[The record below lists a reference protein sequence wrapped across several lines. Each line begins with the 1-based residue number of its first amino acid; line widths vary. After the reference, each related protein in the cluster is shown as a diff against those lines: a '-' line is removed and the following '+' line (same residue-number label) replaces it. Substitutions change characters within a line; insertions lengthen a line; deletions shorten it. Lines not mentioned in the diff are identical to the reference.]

1 MEKNFD
7 LFLTQVYEAVEYPE
21 LFEEA
26 LTTASDILGTSIV
39 HLYTYNA
46 AKPEERLNFVVRV
59 DPAFEPEYFAH
70 YITHDYRIERVYKS
84 PYAGVITDADITT
97 EYGLKNSPIHNEL
110 LPKYEVYDLMGTNLT
125 KGDNVSWFGVSSLRA
140 GDGFTPLQRK
150 VFERMIPHASRALHY
165 RQRVK
170 SLEMKLSLQDRVA
183 AELPFGLIIFSQH
196 TISSINPEALEILE
210 HGFLKLK
217 KAGLACTDRKH
228 NRKLAEAHVSAL
240 HGGLPLLK
248 LTDERSG
255 ITYLIQMFN
264 PKPQA
269 AGGAIEAAQY
279 LAVKIM
285 MTGGSEQADHA
296 VLENMADVFR
306 LSNAETNVICAVLS
320 NQSLQAYS
328 TSRSVRLDTVRKQL
342 RSALYKMNINSQKQL
357 FQLYEVFRSFSR

>member
-1 MEKNFD
+1 MEKNFE
-7 LFLTQVYEAVEYPE
+7 LFLTQLYEAVEHPD
-21 LFEEA
+21 LFERA
-26 LTTASDILGTSIV
+26 LTTASDMLGTSGV
-39 HLYTYNA
+39 HLYTYDA
-46 AKPEERLNFVVRV
+46 AKPEERLNYVARI
-59 DPAFEPEYFAH
+59 DTAFELEYTTDYFP
-70 YITHDYRIERVYKS
+70 HDYRIERVHNS
-84 PYAGVITDADITT
+84 PYGQVITDAEMTT
-97 EYGLKNSPIHNEL
+97 EHGLKTNPVHQL
-110 LPKYEVYDLMGTNLT
+110 LPRYEVYDLMGTNLT
-125 KGDNVSWFGVSSLRA
+125 KGDNFGWFGVSSLRA

-217 KAGLACTDRKH
+217 KAGLACTDREH

-269 AGGAIEAAQY
+269 AGGAVEAAQY

-285 MTGGSEQADHA
+285 MTGASEQAERA

-306 LSNAETNVICAVLS
+306 LSKAETNVICAVLS